1 MLLILLY
8 AKHVNTDI
16 DCQHNICNVYH
27 KWKDVKYIPMI
38 VLILFFLNVKNAK
51 MDTNWIIKDVL
62 EIYKDV

>member
-1 MLLILLY
+1 MLMILLY

-16 DCQHNICNVYH
+16 DQNHIICNVYH
-27 KWKDVKYIPMI
+27 KSKDVKYILMI
-38 VLILFFLNVKNAK
+38 VLILFLNVKNAK